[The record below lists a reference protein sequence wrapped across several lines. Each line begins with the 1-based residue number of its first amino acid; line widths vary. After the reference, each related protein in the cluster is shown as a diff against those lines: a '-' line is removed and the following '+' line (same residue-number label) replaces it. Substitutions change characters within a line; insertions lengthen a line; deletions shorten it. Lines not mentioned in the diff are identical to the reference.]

1 MPLKEIDTFHALT
14 CRYHTLTTLL
24 NKKLILHK
32 KKNQFNY
39 HASKI
44 RSKVY
49 ISFSA
54 RVKINFISTKK
65 KKNAKIPLANNF
77 ILKKN

>member
-1 MPLKEIDTFHALT
+1 MPLKEIDTFHAMT

-39 HASKI
+39 HASKNQ
-44 RSKVY
+44 
-49 ISFSA
+49 
-54 RVKINFISTKK
+54 VKGLYLLQCKGEDKFYLYEEKEK
-65 KKNAKIPLANNF
+65 CKNTLSQQLYF
-77 ILKKN
+77 